1 MKKNKTKKG
10 YVLAIVIIFTFI
22 MTVTVASTF
31 NLIMRYMTTAKKDL
45 NNFNSQNDI
54 AIVLIDEEVN
64 FNAWI

>member
-1 MKKNKTKKG
+1 MKKKKTKKG

-31 NLIMRYMTTAKKDL
+31 TLIMRYMTTAKKDL
-45 NNFNSQNDI
+45 NNFNSQPDT

>member
-31 NLIMRYMTTAKKDL
+31 TLIMRYMTTAKKDL
-45 NNFNSQNDI
+45 NNFNNQNDI
-54 AIVLIDEEVN
+54 AIVEVNEEVR
-64 FNAWI
+64 FNA

>member
-31 NLIMRYMTTAKKDL
+31 TLIMRYMTTAKKDL
-45 NNFNSQNDI
+45 NNFNNQNDV
-54 AIVLIDEEVN
+54 AIVEVNEEVR
-64 FNAWI
+64 FNA

>member
-45 NNFNSQNDI
+45 NNFNPQHYI
-54 AIVLIDEEVN
+54 AIVEVDEEVN
-64 FNAWI
+64 FNA

>member
-45 NNFNSQNDI
+45 NNFNSQPDT

-64 FNAWI
+64 FNA

>member
-45 NNFNSQNDI
+45 NNFNNQNDI
-54 AIVLIDEEVN
+54 AIVEVDEEVN
-64 FNAWI
+64 FNA